1 MAKKYYWLKLHEG
14 FFDTNEI
21 KALEDMENG
30 GEYVMLWLKLLL
42 KSLKFTREQN
52 TMGLLKFN
60 DLIPWSPE
68 LMASSFNVSKE
79 IATGAVTMFVK
90 LGMVTVTES
99 GEMWANEIEEMIGS
113 ESDSTER
120 VRKHRAKMKQL
131 QIPLQCNSDVT
142 KCNTEKRREDQIIE
156 DQIIEDKKREEK
168 DNWFE
173 IFWKEYPRK
182 VAKIKAKTSWDKIEM
197 DKSVFEKIM
206 QGLRD
211 YKTSDQWEKDDGEF
225 IPHPT
230 TWLNQQRWN
239 DEFETGYGDEVVI
252 PE

>member
-1 MAKKYYWLKLHEG
+1 M
-14 FFDTNEI
+14 
-21 KALEDMENG
+21 
-30 GEYVMLWLKLLL
+30 
-42 KSLKFTREQN
+42 SLT
-52 TMGLLKFN
+52 
-60 DLIPWSPE
+60 I
-68 LMASSFNVSKE
+68 
-79 IATGAVTMFVK
+79 
-90 LGMVTVTES
+90 
-99 GEMWANEIEEMIGS
+99 
-113 ESDSTER
+113 
-120 VRKHRAKMKQL
+120 
-131 QIPLQCNSDVT
+131 
-142 KCNTEKRREDQIIE
+142 
-156 DQIIEDKKREEK
+156 
-168 DNWFE
+168 
-173 IFWKEYPRK
+173 K